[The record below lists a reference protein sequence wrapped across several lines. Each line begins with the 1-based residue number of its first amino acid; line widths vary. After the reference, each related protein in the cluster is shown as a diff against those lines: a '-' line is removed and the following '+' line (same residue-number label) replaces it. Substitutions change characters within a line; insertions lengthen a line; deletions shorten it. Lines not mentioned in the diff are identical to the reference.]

1 MTTAKETPLGINLHS
16 GFLQNCGLT
25 INPDAAAHMG
35 TSCNNLRYKFGS
47 VVNSSCL
54 FWITWAIHDAY
65 NRGVVLQSPAGTS
78 VYDNLI
84 SIGSGVSELLGN
96 SKPPTY
102 NAQDPSD
109 AQIPADTP
117 TWYHEGEPATTGFA
131 IAGIGGS
138 EGQGQTASWLPYNM
152 TNPNHS
158 VTQWGFVRCWALQAN
173 NEFNWNGGTLA
184 TGNSC
189 SPVQYKD
196 FLASFDTVASFVD
209 YNNISA
215 CLIENAPEYLKGV
228 YSNMNDLTSA
238 DVLGVSLSDCFGTDC
253 ITAGKVI
260 DLSKIDKFGLPSVL
274 LQTIYKNHAMS
285 QSLNLALLSAGLSP
299 EEIIDISNETA
310 TFVTKDQEVQ
320 IYGAFLVIVGSDL
333 QDILVPLNCKT
344 PGLITLADV
353 LDVRKL
359 FPCSYKSITV
369 PVYNTTPGPTNSKT
383 YYPVFE
389 NEGTSPRLNNPVIV
403 EQVGTV
409 VPAGDPPVVPRD
421 TPPVT
426 VEAVKPV
433 APNAPLN
440 PVVVS
445 PPAVVEAPQGGGGCV
460 ALESYVPY
468 VEQQIYNEQPLQFAY
483 QLCEGHSIYLADE
496 VTLETKL
503 GKITTAINEL
513 QPCVRIITEEG
524 ISLVCSTTAP
534 IPTQENGIVKAPQT
548 LLEKVGVLRNKQV
561 YWSTVVKVES
571 VGYKFVRAID
581 TGDNS
586 FWAGEQPDSF
596 ILHHNI
602 RVNLENAEI
611 RKN

>member
-1 MTTAKETPLGINLHS
+1 
-16 GFLQNCGLT
+16 
-25 INPDAAAHMG
+25 
-35 TSCNNLRYKFGS
+35 
-47 VVNSSCL
+47 
-54 FWITWAIHDAY
+54 
-65 NRGVVLQSPAGTS
+65 
-78 VYDNLI
+78 
-84 SIGSGVSELLGN
+84 
-96 SKPPTY
+96 
-102 NAQDPSD
+102 
-109 AQIPADTP
+109 
-117 TWYHEGEPATTGFA
+117 
-131 IAGIGGS
+131 
-138 EGQGQTASWLPYNM
+138 
-152 TNPNHS
+152 
-158 VTQWGFVRCWALQAN
+158 
-173 NEFNWNGGTLA
+173 
-184 TGNSC
+184 
-189 SPVQYKD
+189 
-196 FLASFDTVASFVD
+196 
-209 YNNISA
+209 
-215 CLIENAPEYLKGV
+215 
-228 YSNMNDLTSA
+228 MNDLTSA

-513 QPCVRIITEEG
+513 QPCVRITTEEG

-548 LLEKVGVLRNKQV
+548 FFEKVGVLRNKQV

-586 FWAGEQPDSF
+586 FWAGEQPDAF